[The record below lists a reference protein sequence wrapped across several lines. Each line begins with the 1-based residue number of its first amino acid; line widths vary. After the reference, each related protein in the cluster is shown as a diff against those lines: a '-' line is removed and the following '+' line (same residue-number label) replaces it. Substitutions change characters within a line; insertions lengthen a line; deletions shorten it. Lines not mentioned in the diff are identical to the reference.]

1 MVNLSPQMCNNKQV
15 RAHAKKTALKMKNII
30 FIGGIHGVGKGTLC
44 EKVCNEF
51 NLRHIS
57 ASEVLKWEEISEK
70 ENKLVKDFTLT
81 QNRLITN
88 LKQIVNENEK
98 YILDGHYC
106 LLNKDNS
113 PEKIDFDTFS
123 TLDPFAFIIVVD
135 EIQEIKNRLENRD
148 NREYDFDLLLKFQEL
163 ETEYSKELAVQ
174 LNKPHL
180 TIKAKEINNFKTFLY
195 NENFT

>member
-1 MVNLSPQMCNNKQV
+1 
-15 RAHAKKTALKMKNII
+15 MKNII

-44 EKVCNEF
+44 RKVCNDL
-51 NLRHIS
+51 NLRHLS

-88 LKQIVNENEK
+88 LQQIVTENER
-98 YILDGHYC
+98 YVLDGHYC
-106 LLNKDNS
+106 LLNKDNV
-113 PEKIDFDTFS
+113 PEKIDFDTFRA
-123 TLDPFAFIIVVD
+123 LNPFAFIIVVD
-135 EIQEIKNRLENRD
+135 DVQEIKKRLENRD

-163 ETEYSKELAVQ
+163 ELEYSIELAEQ

-180 TIKAKEINNFKTFLY
+180 TLKSEETNNFKTFLY
-195 NENFT
+195 DENFTRH